1 MFRSMWVCDSE
12 HRESPCLCGI
22 WRRNMSGCLCMCLLG
37 QNVRVCVRARIPSHA
52 HNRHVSCVRVR
63 ASVSQALISLCLHV
77 ISPELAALKHQRE
90 TSAVRIYRLVC
101 KCVCVCVRP
110 YGVCVPEHVLV
121 CACVGAPGAC
131 PRLIAHRQ

>member
-1 MFRSMWVCDSE
+1 
-12 HRESPCLCGI
+12 
-22 WRRNMSGCLCMCLLG
+22 MCLLG

-101 KCVCVCVRP
+101 KCVCVCVL
-110 YGVCVPEHVLV
+110 GFMHSWCVCS
-121 CACVGAPGAC
+121 
-131 PRLIAHRQ
+131 